1 MEHAVN
7 GTPTKV
13 ASPKAQY
20 ATPARLFTERS
31 FTLPRPDSEDERAW
45 GFEGAATQYATHG
58 IHTYLAAM
66 IPQLARRLITTYV
79 APKGGV
85 LDPFCGGGAV
95 LVEATLAGRETAGR
109 DINDLAVLITK
120 AKTTYIPRD
129 DIAEA
134 TWEVIEK
141 AKLYTGQ
148 PLEFER
154 ADYVHYW
161 FKPYMLGPLT
171 ALRLALDDL
180 QEGPIKTLHRVIF
193 SATVRD
199 VSLTYRN
206 EIRLRRMSPEEQERF
221 NPDVLEKFLENA
233 RQAADRVPKLPEGAR
248 ADVGP
253 EDARRLSFRS
263 NEFAAVIC
271 SPPYGDERNG
281 VPYTQF
287 AKNMLF
293 WLGYRR
299 EDLMMAKRASLGWH
313 KGDKVAP
320 PSRTLYR
327 TLERIDDNP
336 VACREAVAFYHD
348 YFLALREMARV
359 TKDVVIIVVGQ
370 RVLHSTVFDNAAIT
384 CELMEDLGVG
394 LDALHTRRL
403 PSKRLPK
410 MRQFGAAIDRET
422 ILVFRK

>member
-1 MEHAVN
+1 MD
-7 GTPTKV
+7 GGPTKV

-20 ATPARLFTERS
+20 ATPAPLFAQQRLP
-31 FTLPRPDSEDERAW
+31 LPRPDSDDGRAW
-45 GFEGAATQYATHG
+45 AFEGAGTQYATHG

-66 IPQLARRLITTYV
+66 IPQLARRLVETYV
-79 APKGGV
+79 APKGAV

-95 LVEATLAGRETAGR
+95 LVETTLTGREAAGR

-120 AKTTYIPRD
+120 AKTTHIPKD
-129 DIAEA
+129 EVAEA
-134 TWEVIEK
+134 TSAIVER
-141 AKLYTGQ
+141 ARLYRGQ
-148 PLEFER
+148 PLSFER

-180 QEGPIKTLHRVIF
+180 QEGPMKTLQRVIF

-206 EIRLRRMSPEEQERF
+206 EIRLRRMSPKEQEKF
-221 NPDVLEKFLENA
+221 NPDVFGKFLENA
-233 RQAADRVPKLPEGAR
+233 KQAADRVSELPAGAR
-248 ADVGP
+248 SDVDRG
-253 EDARRLSFRS
+253 DARRLPFR
-263 NEFAAVIC
+263 NKEFAAVVC

-281 VPYTQF
+281 VPYAQF
-287 AKNMLF
+287 AKNMLL

-299 EDLMMAKRASLGWH
+299 EDLMGAKKASLGWH

-320 PSRTLYR
+320 PSTTLYR
-327 TLERIDDNP
+327 TLERITDNP
-336 VACREAVAFYHD
+336 VACREAIAFYHD
-348 YFLALREMARV
+348 YFLALGEMTRV
-359 TKDVVIIVVGQ
+359 AKDAVIIVIGQ
-370 RVLHSTVFDNAAIT
+370 RVLHKTVFDNAAIT
-384 CELMEDLGVG
+384 CELMQDLGIG
-394 LDALHTRRL
+394 LEALHIRRL

-410 MRQFGAAIDRET
+410 MREFGAAIDRET